1 MGDPKMQSS
10 QLKLAED
17 YDKIA
22 GLTEERVRAWSEG
35 AKKVSE

>member
-1 MGDPKMQSS
+1 MRDPKMQSS
-10 QLKLAED
+10 QLKLAEG

-22 GLTEERVRAWSEG
+22 RLTEERVRAWSEE

>member
-1 MGDPKMQSS
+1 MGDPKMQLS

-35 AKKVSE
+35 GEESF